1 MTLAELLSCREAL
14 ILRGVAAGLS
24 HREIA
29 LRLLISEPAVREHL
43 RSARRKLG
51 LRAAMGIR
59 VPRDPRTDAPGMP
72 QPEER
77 AS

>member
-14 ILRGVAAGLS
+14 VLRGVAAGLS

-51 LRAAMGIR
+51 LRAAMETR
-59 VPRDPRTDAPGMP
+59 VPADRRADAPAMP
-72 QPEER
+72 EARER